1 MRSGSHDLL
10 QFNVAYGEV
19 VDAPAFKVNLLDARN
34 DIIYSLGFP
43 EVMILKMCGMMATM
57 AASIRLCDGQLHG
70 ERSRRYM
77 HRLFSRGTR
86 SMMWMATNIK
96 NKKRPN
102 KGKYPLTKNSNSP
115 PFPERSH
122 PKII

>member
-19 VDAPAFKVNLLDARN
+19 VDAPAFKVNLLNARN

-86 SMMWMATNIK
+86 
-96 NKKRPN
+96 
-102 KGKYPLTKNSNSP
+102 
-115 PFPERSH
+115 
-122 PKII
+122 